1 MQTQRCECKHM
12 ESYHYAR
19 PDYYSGPCTKGEQQ
33 CGLCECQQ
41 FKKGEQ
47 QDVFILR
54 QANA

>member
-1 MQTQRCECKHM
+1 M

-19 PDYYSGPCTKGEQQ
+19 TDYYSGPCTKGEQQ